1 MSLPE
6 WWANRDSRQRLKKT
20 ETASIGSLRF
30 YFPNKAMQTQSLR
43 QQEEQAN
50 QALASCIPG
59 SMVRNQTRSN
69 HSLS

>member
-50 QALASCIPG
+50 
-59 SMVRNQTRSN
+59 
-69 HSLS
+69 